1 MGEGVA
7 PVWQWPLAG
16 RAAELQ
22 DVRRLRRTDSCHA
35 VVLAGS
41 QGVGKTRL
49 AVEAARQ
56 AEQDGWIVARAT
68 ATRSARNIPF
78 GALASL
84 LPAVDHAAGAVDDP
98 ADLLR
103 RYRTALLHGA
113 DGRPFLLLVDDA
125 HLLDDASA
133 TLVHQ
138 LAVGG
143 AAFVLATIRSG
154 EAVPD
159 SVMAL
164 WKDGL
169 GERIDVGGLSG
180 EEIEE
185 LLTTTLHG
193 PVDGGTIARLAVR
206 CQGNALFLRE
216 LVYGALQRGDL
227 ANDRGI
233 WRLTGSLF
241 PSDRLLE
248 LVGARLSGLTQEEHV
263 FLEFLAAGEP
273 LEPSQL
279 EPIGGLGL
287 AERLEDQGLVISEF
301 SRRRLLLR
309 LGHPLYGEV
318 LRSRIPATRIRR
330 IARHLAEAVEAT
342 GARRREDVLRIA
354 TWRLDGGGARP
365 DLMLEAATMARWRYD
380 FPLAERLARAAV
392 ELGAGFDAALLAAS
406 LASLEGRAD
415 ADAELLDLGARA
427 STDVQRAQA
436 AIAAF
441 DHFGF
446 YRADPDRGLQVAAEA
461 EASIEDPTWRAEI
474 AARRAGIMLYTDGP
488 RAAAE
493 AAEPLLEQAQGGGM
507 VWACLAA
514 SESLRRLGRL
524 DDAMAAASKGHMAH
538 LELTTPQRWYPWF
551 HLHFHGLALAY
562 AGRVADAEAAAQE
575 QYQQALQD
583 GSIEAQAWWALH
595 YAQLVGEHGR
605 VATAARRA
613 REALA
618 LFHQLCQPM
627 FARQCALFLALSEA
641 LAGKAAEAAEALV
654 EVDALAVRPDMHLE
668 VDLLQARAWTQV
680 AAGNLPEAKMILA
693 KAVDVGE
700 EFGDIVSA
708 ASALHALARLGQ
720 AKTVSDRLAD
730 LTARI
735 DGPLAAARATHAAGL
750 ATGDPAM
757 LEEVAQSFEGMG
769 ADILAAEAAADAA
782 VAWRRSG
789 SRRQAAAAERQAA
802 SIAARCEGASTPALQ
817 AIEAR
822 AVLTPAER
830 EAALLAA
837 NGASNKDIA
846 RQLNVSVR
854 SVENRL
860 QHAYEKLGV
869 SSREDLADALDVA
882 RPG

>member
-1 MGEGVA
+1 LE
-7 PVWQWPLAG
+7 
-16 RAAELQ
+16 E
-22 DVRRLRRTDSCHA
+22 VRRLRRAENCHA
-35 VVLAGS
+35 VVLAGH
-41 QGVGKTRL
+41 QGVGKTRV
-49 AVEAARQ
+49 AVEAVRL
-56 AEQDGWIVARAT
+56 AEEDGSIVARAT

-84 LPAVDHAAGAVDDP
+84 LPAVDYAAGAVDDP

-103 RYRTALLHGA
+103 RYRAALLQEA

-138 LAVGG
+138 LAVGR
-143 AAFVLATIRSG
+143 AAFVLATIRTG
-154 EAVPD
+154 EPVPD
-159 SVMAL
+159 SIVAL

-180 EEIEE
+180 EAIEE

-193 PVDGGTIARLAVR
+193 PVDGATIARLAVR
-206 CQGNALFLRE
+206 CQGNVLFLRE
-216 LVYGALQRGDL
+216 LVYGAFQRGDL
-227 ANDRGI
+227 SNDRGI
-233 WRLTGSLF
+233 WRLTESLF

-263 FLEFLAAGEP
+263 FLEFLATGEP

-279 EPIGGLGL
+279 EPIGGLAL
-287 AERLEDQGLVISEF
+287 AEGLEDQGLVVSEF
-301 SRRRLLLR
+301 SGKRLLVR

-330 IARHLAEAVEAT
+330 IARHLAESVEAT

-354 TWRLDGGGARP
+354 TWRLDGGGARA

-392 ELGAGFDAALLAAS
+392 ECGAGFDAALLAAS
-406 LASLEGRAD
+406 LASLQGRAE
-415 ADAELLDLGARA
+415 ADAELLDLASQAR
-427 STDVQRAQA
+427 TDVQRAQA
-436 AIAAF
+436 AIAAV

-446 YRADPDRGLQVAAEA
+446 YRADPDRGLQVAEQAEQ
-461 EASIEDPTWRAEI
+461 SIEDPTWRAEI
-474 AARRAGIMLYTDGP
+474 TARRAGITVYVSGP
-488 RAAAE
+488 RACAE
-493 AAEPLLEQAQGGGM
+493 IAEPLLEQAQGGGM

-524 DDAMAAASKGHMAH
+524 DDAMAAASKGHRAH

-562 AGRVADAEAAAQE
+562 AGYVTDAEAAARQ

-595 YAQLVGEHGR
+595 FAQLVGEHGR
-605 VATAARRA
+605 IATAARLA

-618 LFHQLCQPM
+618 LFHQLSQPM
-627 FARQCALFLALSEA
+627 FARQCALFLSLSQA
-641 LAGKAAEAAEALV
+641 LAGKTADAAEALA
-654 EVDALAVRPDMHLE
+654 EVDALAVRPEMHME

-680 AAGNLPEAKMILA
+680 AAGNLPEAKTILA
-693 KAVDVGE
+693 KAVDLGE
-700 EFGDIVSA
+700 EVGDVVSA
-708 ASALHALARLGQ
+708 ASALHALARLGS

-730 LTARI
+730 LTAQI
-735 DGPLAAARATHAAGL
+735 DGEFAAAWATHAAGL
-750 ATGDPAM
+750 ATGDPKV
-757 LEEVAQSFEGMG
+757 LEEVSRSFEGMG
-769 ADILAAEAAADAA
+769 ADLLAAEAAADAA
-782 VAWRRSG
+782 VAWRRAG
-789 SRRQAAAAERQAA
+789 SRRQAAASERQAA
-802 SIAARCEGASTPALQ
+802 SIAARCEGASTPPLQ

-869 SSREDLADALDVA
+869 SSREDLADALEVVRSD
-882 RPG
+882 